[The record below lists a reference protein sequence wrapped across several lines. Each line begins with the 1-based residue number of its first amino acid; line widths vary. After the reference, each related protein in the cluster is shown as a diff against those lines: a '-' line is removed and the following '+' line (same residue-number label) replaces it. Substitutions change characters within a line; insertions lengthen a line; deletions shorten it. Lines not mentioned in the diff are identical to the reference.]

1 MHGLRQ
7 TAEPRRK
14 TRMVRKPG
22 RSSRVKKRRRR
33 FCPECGGRII
43 LARENEYYTA
53 TEPCCSSCG
62 LVYSEDE
69 YFWHYII
76 NGDDQP
82 LLCGRESPKAD
93 PLRGVKAAPV
103 AAGQSDTIYTNPAY
117 QVGSDT
123 FEQKEKQNR
132 NQRQHG

>member
-1 MHGLRQ
+1 M
-7 TAEPRRK
+7 
-14 TRMVRKPG
+14 
-22 RSSRVKKRRRR
+22 KKRRRR

-53 TEPCCSSCG
+53 TEPCCSKCG

-82 LLCGRESPKAD
+82 LLYGRESPKGLI
-93 PLRGVKAAPV
+93 PPHRVKAAT
-103 AAGQSDTIYTNPAY
+103 GQLDPHI
-117 QVGSDT
+117 
-123 FEQKEKQNR
+123 
-132 NQRQHG
+132 